1 MDILYYEGVVWSLMK
16 IKNIKRSQAVKL
28 FNENIFN
35 STNEEKMKSR
45 CNEILIK
52 IQNSDK
58 SNTLHNSIQLKE
70 LRNSNASELAV
81 NDEMEDCEYDITDTK
96 INQEGVLSEVGNLID
111 YLINKIETE
120 QCNL

>member
-1 MDILYYEGVVWSLMK
+1 MK